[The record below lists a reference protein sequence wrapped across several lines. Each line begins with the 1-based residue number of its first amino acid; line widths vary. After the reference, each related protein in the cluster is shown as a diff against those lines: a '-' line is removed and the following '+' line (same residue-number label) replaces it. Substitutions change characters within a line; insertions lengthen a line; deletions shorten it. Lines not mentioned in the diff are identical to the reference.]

1 MNQRQKN
8 KFHKAIKD
16 LTELL
21 QELNAGCENW
31 ELRYSNPD
39 GTFQLR
45 KKMLWWYRKHAGK
58 GIWWYLLSMVL
69 YGGLN
74 NDNSRTSKKNK
85 SKSKT

>member
-21 QELNAGCENW
+21 QELNSGCEDW

-45 KKMLWWYRKHAGK
+45 KKCYD
-58 GIWWYLLSMVL
+58 GIENMPEKVFDDTYFPWFYME
-69 YGGLN
+69 
-74 NDNSRTSKKNK
+74 D
-85 SKSKT
+85 

>member
-31 ELRYSNPD
+31 ELRYSNCD
-39 GTFQLR
+39 GKFHLR
-45 KKMLWWYRKHAGK
+45 K
-58 GIWWYLLSMVL
+58 ICFD
-69 YGGLN
+69 GLGN
-74 NDNSRTSKKNK
+74 PSERIFDDTYFPWFYMEE
-85 SKSKT
+85 

>member
-45 KKMLWWYRKHAGK
+45 KTCYD
-58 GIWWYLLSMVL
+58 GIENMPEKVFDDTYFPWFYME
-69 YGGLN
+69 
-74 NDNSRTSKKNK
+74 D
-85 SKSKT
+85 